1 MEGDIVR
8 VSHGESSFCLLFL
21 EAPSQDL
28 TDLCKRAAPAP
39 VLQAA
44 RATRGYLLS
53 DVNTVNSEFN
63 VLEMNPSHE
72 HATACQLLH
81 LLAGAF
87 QAPAVTPIVTA
98 AHRWFVQGAPPR
110 PTMPCGTPGHVLAL
124 GKSRSSAHDSFWS
137 SVKCEND
144 RKSCS
149 TNQATAGQSSKCPA
163 EGLEHGSGC
172 GSTWAFRMPGERAPH
187 PAAPGGMLEGHH
199 CWQQHR
205 ASVVPPHSL
214 HCSTAVFWGVCCGR
228 FR

>member
-21 EAPSQDL
+21 EPPARTSQ
-28 TDLCKRAAPAP
+28 TSARAAPAP
-39 VLQAA
+39 VLRAA

-63 VLEMNPSHE
+63 VLEMNPRHE

-87 QAPAVTPIVTA
+87 QAPA
-98 AHRWFVQGAPPR
+98 
-110 PTMPCGTPGHVLAL
+110 PCGTPGHVLAL

-172 GSTWAFRMPGERAPH
+172 GSTWAFRMPGQRVPH

-205 ASVVPPHSL
+205 ASVVPPRSL